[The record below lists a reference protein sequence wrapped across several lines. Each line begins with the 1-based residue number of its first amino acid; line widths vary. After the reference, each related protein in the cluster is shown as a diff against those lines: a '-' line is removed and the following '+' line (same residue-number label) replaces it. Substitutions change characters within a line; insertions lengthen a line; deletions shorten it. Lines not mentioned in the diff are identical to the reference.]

1 CAREAEGIGG
11 TAATGVY
18 GYW

>member
-11 TAATGVY
+11 TSATGVY

>member
-18 GYW
+18 GQW